1 MSAFIISQ
9 KWINRFN
16 NQITWR
22 ERVYG
27 KPLSALQKIK
37 AARAVSHQRYPSDDG
52 YRGYKGHH
60 IREMFRTEILKTV
73 GVHYK
78 KQTRRQ

>member
-1 MSAFIISQ
+1 MSVFIISQ
-9 KWINRFN
+9 QWINRFN
-16 NQITWR
+16 NQISWR

-27 KPLSALQKIK
+27 KPLNTLQKIK
-37 AARAVSHQRYPSDDG
+37 AARAVSHLRFPTDKG
-52 YRGYKGHH
+52 YRGYKGHS
-60 IREMFRTEILKTV
+60 IRERFRKEILKTV